1 VALLGGKLGGQEKM
15 AKKLTI
21 VANGQPFS
29 AYPGDMLLDAALLQG
44 IDLTHDC
51 RAGQCGSCLVRVLG
65 GEFLGGQT
73 AQPDMIH
80 ACQARVFSDAQI
92 KYEKMLP
99 PGRIS
104 GKLARVENL
113 SSDILGLTIKLN
125 EPSNH
130 LPGQYYK
137 FAFRGFPAR
146 CYSPTAPFAGRPNKK
161 ILPLHVKI
169 VRDGAVSP
177 KLGNIIQPGH
187 AVSAEG
193 PFGSAFLRPQRQH
206 RLVLVAS
213 GTGFAPLWA
222 IAEASVRLQPNRP
235 LLLVVGAR
243 RLSSLYMIPALQR
256 LAGFPAAT
264 LIVTLQEPQTASRYA
279 RQGTPIQH
287 LPSLEATDIVYAA
300 GAPALVDAVGSAASR
315 SGAEFYADP
324 FTASGRLERPWL
336 AHRLPQAGIEL
347 KSRLVDWLVKQAR
360 KEKALWQS
368 DWDDEPIAS
377 AEPHRPAADRRAS
390 LTDNFIGQLESW
402 RP

>member
-1 VALLGGKLGGQEKM
+1 M

-73 AQPDMIH
+73 AQPNMIH

-92 KYEKMLP
+92 KYEKMP
-99 PGRIS
+99 PPRRLLGR
-104 GKLARVENL
+104 LARVENL
-113 SSDILGLTIKLN
+113 SSDILGLTIKLS
-125 EPSNH
+125 EPTNH
-130 LPGQYYK
+130 LSGQYYR
-137 FAFRGFPAR
+137 FTFRGFPAR

-169 VRDGAVSP
+169 VRNGAVSS
-177 KLGNIIQPGH
+177 KVGNIIQPGH

-193 PFGSAFLRPQRQH
+193 PFGSAFLRPDEQR
-206 RLVLVAS
+206 RVVLVAS
-213 GTGFAPLWA
+213 GTGFAPIWA
-222 IAEASVRLQPNRP
+222 IAEASVRIQPNRP
-235 LLLVVGAR
+235 LRLVVGVR

-256 LAGFPAAT
+256 LAGCPAAT
-264 LIVTLQEPQTASRYA
+264 VIVTLEEPQTASRYA
-279 RQGTPIQH
+279 RQGTPVQH
-287 LPSLEATDIVYAA
+287 LPPLEATDVVYAA
-300 GAPALVDAVGSAASR
+300 GAPALVDAVGSAAAR

-324 FTASGRLERPWL
+324 FTATGGSERPWH
-336 AHRLPQAGIEL
+336 AFRLPQAGIEL
-347 KSRLVDWLVKQAR
+347 KSRLVDWLVRQAR

-368 DWDDEPIAS
+368 DWDGETFPT
-377 AEPHRPAADRRAS
+377 PGPRHPAADRSS
-390 LTDNFIGQLESW
+390 LTHNFIGQLDSW

>member
-1 VALLGGKLGGQEKM
+1 M
-15 AKKLTI
+15 
-21 VANGQPFS
+21 
-29 AYPGDMLLDAALLQG
+29 
-44 IDLTHDC
+44 
-51 RAGQCGSCLVRVLG
+51 
-65 GEFLGGQT
+65 
-73 AQPDMIH
+73 
-80 ACQARVFSDAQI
+80 
-92 KYEKMLP
+92 
-99 PGRIS
+99 
-104 GKLARVENL
+104 
-113 SSDILGLTIKLN
+113 
-125 EPSNH
+125 
-130 LPGQYYK
+130 
-137 FAFRGFPAR
+137 
-146 CYSPTAPFAGRPNKK
+146 
-161 ILPLHVKI
+161 
-169 VRDGAVSP
+169 SP

-315 SGAEFYADP
+315 SGAEFYVRSVHRERQIGAP
-324 FTASGRLERPWL
+324 LACSSFAASWHRAKIPPCGL
-336 AHRLPQAGIEL
+336 ARQTSM
-347 KSRLVDWLVKQAR
+347 KR
-360 KEKALWQS
+360 KGSVA
-368 DWDDEPIAS
+368 
-377 AEPHRPAADRRAS
+377 
-390 LTDNFIGQLESW
+390 IGLG
-402 RP
+402 